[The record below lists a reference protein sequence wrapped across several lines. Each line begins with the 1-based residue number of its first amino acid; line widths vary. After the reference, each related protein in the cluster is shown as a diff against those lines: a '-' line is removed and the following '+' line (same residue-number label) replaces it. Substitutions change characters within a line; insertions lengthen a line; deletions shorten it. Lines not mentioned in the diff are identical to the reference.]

1 MLYGGITVGPIVET
15 LGMTATPAGLW
26 FASYFFSLTVRDIC
40 KALRQQGKE
49 ILTLPDNYSFA
60 DHAEDNGVGTYHDR
74 VYFKADMD
82 TAAARADICQAI
94 DSSVDNRTA
103 ELVEVFD
110 GEYPAEE
117 IKKYL
122 KSFLQTHFVIFA
134 EDSVIKEKGIA
145 KTLADALDALEL
157 SQNSQLQQ
165 ESAYIHKLIR
175 GKKEEQE
182 TKDGKEKQDGNNVYL
197 RHFPPLVKE
206 AANGAF
212 PLAYKKDGSI
222 RIRSLSE
229 IAAGRELSETDIVKK
244 TARYF
249 AIVQCDGDSMGQTI
263 AADEEKGNLPQQEKR
278 IQEFSRMC
286 MDYTTSSAKLVTE
299 YGGVVIYAGG
309 DDLLFLAPIIS
320 SNDNCTSRNIWE
332 LCRAIGRNFDTV
344 FEKSDAERKPSI
356 SIGLSIQYHK
366 FPLYEAFNDAR
377 GLLFGTAK
385 NFSTD
390 YKNNLAVHL
399 RKASGQSVSLTC
411 RMETRA
417 SADIHYG
424 LYDMYIEFINKFF
437 LQGDKA
443 DAEMNNLMHSVIYH
457 LENHHV
463 VFQSALDSSD
473 ETVVS
478 NAFRNMFDNY
488 GQSFGAAMLAD
499 LVKLAVATHKA
510 VTGKA
515 ADSEAGIISAGN
527 KPDSLACLTSMLRLA
542 KFMVEEG

>member
-15 LGMTATPAGLW
+15 MGMTATPAGLW

-49 ILTLPDNYSFA
+49 LLTLPENYSFA

-82 TAAARADICQAI
+82 TVAARADICQAI

-103 ELVEVFD
+103 ELTEVFA
-110 GEYPAEE
+110 GELQAEE

-134 EDSVIKEKGIA
+134 EDSIIKEKGIA

-157 SQNSQLQQ
+157 SQNSQLIQ
-165 ESAYIHKLIR
+165 ETSYIHKLIR
-175 GKKEEQE
+175 GTQ
-182 TKDGKEKQDGNNVYL
+182 KDGNVYL
-197 RHFPPLVKE
+197 RHFPTLVKE
-206 AANGAF
+206 AANDAF
-212 PLAYKKDGSI
+212 PLAYEKDGSI
-222 RIRSLSE
+222 RVRSLGE
-229 IAAGRELSETDIVKK
+229 IAAGRGLSESDVKHLRK

-263 AADEEKGNLPQQEKR
+263 AADKEKGNLPQQEKR

-332 LCRAIGRNFDTV
+332 LCRAIGRNFDNV
-344 FEKSDAERKPSI
+344 FKESDAVRKPSI

-443 DAEMNNLMHSVIYH
+443 DTEMNNLMHSVIYH